1 MSTSPLPMEPP
12 RPVMPCPLPPF
23 MPPPGNAAR
32 LRSDLDDRRVFPCE
46 SAKRITKGTCEQ
58 NTASVT
64 LPICM

>member
-46 SAKRITKGTCEQ
+46 SAKRITKGTCE
-58 NTASVT
+58 
-64 LPICM
+64 